1 MTAGSEANA
10 AKLCKFAER
19 SRKKSRADLLVADAS
34 EPMLDSAFFRRECI
48 SVSHRQSHPPELE
61 KNAMASLPRLLLPA
75 ALLLGIT
82 SHETSAQGVPVV
94 GQAAPDFRLP
104 ALSGE
109 AVQLS
114 KLTAQGPVV
123 LVVLRGFPGYQCP
136 ACNAQTG
143 QLLASAAKFAEKKA
157 NVVLV
162 YPGPPPG
169 LAQRAKEFANGK
181 TWPENFHLVVDQDYA
196 LTNLYGLRWNAP
208 NETAYPSTYVV
219 DKQGKIV
226 FAKTSKSHGG
236 RASAD
241 EILKALSK

>member
-1 MTAGSEANA
+1 
-10 AKLCKFAER
+10 
-19 SRKKSRADLLVADAS
+19 
-34 EPMLDSAFFRRECI
+34 
-48 SVSHRQSHPPELE
+48 
-61 KNAMASLPRLLLPA
+61 MASFPRLFVFA
-75 ALLLGIT
+75 AVVLAAA
-82 SHETSAQGVPVV
+82 SPNASAQTPLVV

-104 ALSGE
+104 ALNGE

-143 QLLASAAKFAEKKA
+143 QLIASAAKFAETKA
-157 NVVLV
+157 SVVLV

-169 LAQRAKEFANGK
+169 LAQRAKEFASGK
-181 TWPENFHLVVDQDYA
+181 TWPENIHLVVDQDYA

-208 NETAYPSTYVV
+208 NETAYPSTYIVN
-219 DKQGKIV
+219 KEGKII

-236 RASAD
+236 RASA
-241 EILKALSK
+241 EEVLKALTK

>member
-1 MTAGSEANA
+1 
-10 AKLCKFAER
+10 
-19 SRKKSRADLLVADAS
+19 
-34 EPMLDSAFFRRECI
+34 
-48 SVSHRQSHPPELE
+48 
-61 KNAMASLPRLLLPA
+61 MASFPRLLVFA
-75 ALLLGIT
+75 AVVLAAT
-82 SHETSAQGVPVV
+82 SPNASAQTPPVV

-104 ALSGE
+104 ALNGE

-143 QLLASAAKFAEKKA
+143 QLIASAAKFAEMKA
-157 NVVLV
+157 SVVLV

-169 LAQRAKEFANGK
+169 LAQRAKEFANEK

-219 DKQGKIV
+219 NKEGKIV

-236 RASAD
+236 RASA
-241 EILKALSK
+241 EEVLKALTK